1 VTLAQLR
8 ALYRALA
15 RDEAEPYLASNATLD
30 AFLNEAEDEAAK
42 RARLIHD
49 DSTPEVCEIDV
60 EETSLDSG
68 IYPHT
73 FTLHASLY
81 ELSSVRLF
89 IPANTTEPVTL
100 KLVSREW
107 LDANMPDWRTSTVE
121 PSYAI
126 QDDTTLRIVPGPT
139 AEGQLKL
146 EGYRL
151 PLEVMTETTDTPEIN
166 AAHHR
171 HLVQWAIYR
180 VFGLPDTE
188 LFDANKSAKALAEFE
203 GYFGIRVDS
212 DLRRSTR
219 HDTEH
224 HNTAIL
230 V

>member
-1 VTLAQLR
+1 MTLAQLR

-15 RDEAEPYLASNATLD
+15 RDEAAPYLASDTTLNT
-30 AFLNEAEDEAAK
+30 FLNEAEDEAAK

-49 DSTPEVCEIDV
+49 DSTAEVCEIDIAAV
-60 EETSLDSG
+60 SDV
-68 IYPHT
+68 YPHT
-73 FTLHASLY
+73 YSLHASLY

-89 IPANTTEPVTL
+89 TPADSTEPTTL

-107 LDANMPDWRTSTVE
+107 LDANMPDWRVSTEE
-121 PSYAI
+121 PLYAV
-126 QDDTTLRIVPGPT
+126 QDDTTLRIVPGPS
-139 AEGQLKL
+139 ADGLLKL

-151 PLEVMTETTDTPEIN
+151 PLAAMSADSDTPEIN

-171 HLVQWAIYR
+171 HLVQWVIYR

-188 LFDANKSAKALAEFE
+188 LFDANKSARALAEFE
-203 GYFGIRVDS
+203 RYFGLSVDS

>member
-1 VTLAQLR
+1 MTLAQLR

-15 RDEAEPYLASNATLD
+15 RDEAAPYLASDATLNT
-30 AFLNEAEDEAAK
+30 FLNEAVDEAAK

-49 DSTPEVCEIDV
+49 DSTEAVCEIDV
-60 EETSLDSG
+60 EDVDDDD

-73 FTLHASLY
+73 YTLHASLY

-89 IPANTTEPVTL
+89 TPADSTEPTTL

-107 LDANMPDWRTSTVE
+107 LDANMPDWRVSTEE
-121 PSYAI
+121 PRYAI
-126 QDDTTLRIVPGPT
+126 QDDTTLRIVPGPS
-139 AEGQLKL
+139 ADGLLRL

-151 PLEVMTETTDTPEIN
+151 PLTAMSADSDVPAIN
-166 AAHHR
+166 GAHHR

-188 LFDANKSAKALAEFE
+188 LFDANKSARALAEFE
-203 GYFGIRVDS
+203 RYFGLSVDS
-212 DLRRSTR
+212 DIRRSTR